1 MFLFLSYLR
10 KHYVQFPPGV
20 FDRHFEK
27 LLDCEPR
34 FSQMCQSFSQT
45 YFPSNLQNMPTT
57 TSNSCFS
64 YNQTKMPTTTGDNQ
78 TRREIN
84 SFSQQ
89 QYHNSRNPTMSTSPG
104 QVPFPSN
111 LHNNMATN
119 NRSFRSEINP
129 NPLQIYPPSNL
140 HNNMATINH
149 SFRSE
154 INPNPLQKYPSS
166 RMSLFLG
173 QGHNQLYQ
181 TIIGQPY
188 LGFTSTSGTCQSLFF
203 LFIIFCFTIFCEIFF
218 ISNFTRY

>member
-34 FSQMCQSFSQT
+34 FSQMCQSFSRT
-45 YFPSNLQNMPTT
+45 YFPSNLQNIPTT

-119 NRSFRSEINP
+119 N
-129 NPLQIYPPSNL
+129 
-140 HNNMATINH
+140 H

-188 LGFTSTSGTCQSLFF
+188 LGFTSTSGTCQSLFIYLLFFASLFSANFF
-203 LFIIFCFTIFCEIFF
+203 LSQTLLDTNFLILNICRYGS
-218 ISNFTRY
+218 ISACQ